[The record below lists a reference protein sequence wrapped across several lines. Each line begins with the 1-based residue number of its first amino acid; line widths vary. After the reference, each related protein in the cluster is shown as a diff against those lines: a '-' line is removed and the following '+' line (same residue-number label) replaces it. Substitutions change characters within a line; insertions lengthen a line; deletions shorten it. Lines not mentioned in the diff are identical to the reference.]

1 MKRIFLFITV
11 LSIGL
16 TACKKEEVIIPAY
29 EKFEG
34 TYEVKSN
41 GSISYIIGDST
52 FLDEQGTVIIKRG
65 DSDDEIFIYVETNF
79 VTSIAP
85 LGVYATATVDG
96 NNYDMDSRS
105 LAITIDLGGLSLPL
119 NFNVDATGEL
129 SDDGDILT
137 SEIVFTGGITGTM
150 TSVGTKK

>member
-34 TYEVKSN
+34 TYDVK
-41 GSISYIIGDST
+41 T
-52 FLDEQGTVIIKRG
+52 FLEEQGTVIIKRG

-79 VTSIAP
+79 ITSIAP

-137 SEIVFTGGITGTM
+137 SEIIFTGGITGTM